1 MFYTNTYHHIIE
13 QAGTTQM
20 GDMNNSLPNHLLQTA
35 VLTNH
40 KETYQPTRFSRKP
53 LSFKNF
59 LLNLVGQLIWLPERT
74 MTTTSQ
80 VSR

>member
-1 MFYTNTYHHIIE
+1 MFYTNTYHHIIQ

-20 GDMNNSLPNHLLQTA
+20 GDMNTNIPNHLLQKA

-40 KETYQPTRFSRKP
+40 MGNYQPTRSYRKP
-53 LSFKNF
+53 LGFKNW
-59 LLNLVGQLIWLPERT
+59 LLNLVAQLIWLPERT